1 MDVKTMNGATLAYLG
16 DAVIEILVRESV
28 IESGISD
35 PGRLNA
41 LARNFV
47 RAKAQSAGV
56 DKILGILT
64 EEELN
69 IYKRGRNAHGISAP
83 KSASV
88 GEYRRATGMEA
99 IFAYLHLENRKER
112 MKELFEIAFSDSLA
126 AMNNPQSQG

>member
-1 MDVKTMNGATLAYLG
+1 MDVKNMNGATLAYLG
-16 DAVIEILVRESV
+16 DAVIELLVREAV

-56 DKILGILT
+56 DKILDLLN
-64 EEELN
+64 EDELN

-99 IFAYLHLENRKER
+99 LFAYLHLENRESR
-112 MKELFEIAFSDSLA
+112 MKELFETAFSDALA
-126 AMNNPQSQG
+126 EIKHKAE